1 MDVHTLAERGWPELV
16 LIFMDID
23 RIIGPRARR
32 FTRTPQ
38 QEVRQA
44 HHAPAAPTPNPPAW
58 DTARPH
64 QQPASWGQNTVS
76 MPSAQSAGEPMS
88 VNQIGGR
95 APTSHSGGAGAP
107 YYPSEQCCRIRDNRC
122 SDCCDHVPTGT
133 AHPDPCDKPA
143 TCHNCLAPGHIKRDC
158 PQAQGGG
165 HPSQPPPGQQPA
177 QQHPRGRGRGRGHGG
192 RRANPQPPAQAA
204 YPPQQA
210 LNAFGQRATY
220 HQSLSQIMQP
230 SLHAIQGHSPTHYGN
245 RLSNVYWGRVPPRV
259 RNRPRRRRT
268 NHEGLTIDQRIDRMG
283 RDLVQIRE
291 AMEWAMK
298 EMTRLKDHVDYQL
311 DLRAPFT
318 FMFNHIS
325 QDPAA
330 QPPAADLEA
339 PTFVQEEAEYAEL
352 AGDPSFIQEE
362 AEYAEL
368 TGNDSPWGQLHC
380 IREGEGEPVP
390 PQPDPGEGDPGPLD
404 AQTHVDPVLGAEE
417 HAAGRSDQPPP
428 AAAPPPSA
436 RASRP
441 PRRGFSSPFTTS
453 FMASLLGL
461 IALTASVDGLASPPA
476 SFNTSEPSGTPQ
488 LGEWSA
494 LPGVPPM
501 DPSSHLRLEVI
512 VAILIAPLILKL
524 AAWIPRGVG
533 RDREQPNPD
542 SETEGGTSDPPPHG
556 PGNPLTPFL
565 PLDWLK
571 KGAGADSC
579 LLNVYRHRGYEIAA
593 MQQAD
598 PPCVAFINHAF
609 PSHARAL
616 PTGPSLR
623 VDPGELAAMIT
634 RKGKYR
640 IIRTANVKSWSL
652 LTYGSGRQVY
662 APAECRLMLLA
673 AAHAAAM
680 AGMGAPCHLLKKA
693 FYWPSLDKDARKYA
707 WTSKIQR
714 RRRSGRKQH
723 VPQPRAGGAATADA
737 STRSHGPT
745 KLPASV
751 CGPPA
756 GRPRFRRGS
765 PSLRGVEPRPDTAHE
780 ERSQAAHPH
789 CPPAPMAELAPFGA
803 RQNPGRIVTLP

>member
-1 MDVHTLAERGWPELV
+1 
-16 LIFMDID
+16 
-23 RIIGPRARR
+23 
-32 FTRTPQ
+32 
-38 QEVRQA
+38 
-44 HHAPAAPTPNPPAW
+44 
-58 DTARPH
+58 
-64 QQPASWGQNTVS
+64 
-76 MPSAQSAGEPMS
+76 
-88 VNQIGGR
+88 
-95 APTSHSGGAGAP
+95 
-107 YYPSEQCCRIRDNRC
+107 
-122 SDCCDHVPTGT
+122 
-133 AHPDPCDKPA
+133 
-143 TCHNCLAPGHIKRDC
+143 
-158 PQAQGGG
+158 
-165 HPSQPPPGQQPA
+165 
-177 QQHPRGRGRGRGHGG
+177 
-192 RRANPQPPAQAA
+192 
-204 YPPQQA
+204 
-210 LNAFGQRATY
+210 
-220 HQSLSQIMQP
+220 
-230 SLHAIQGHSPTHYGN
+230 
-245 RLSNVYWGRVPPRV
+245 
-259 RNRPRRRRT
+259 
-268 NHEGLTIDQRIDRMG
+268 
-283 RDLVQIRE
+283 
-291 AMEWAMK
+291 MK

-380 IREGEGEPVP
+380 IREGEGEPIP

-417 HAAGRSDQPPP
+417 QAAGRSDQPPP
-428 AAAPPPSA
+428 AAVPPPSA

-494 LPGVPPM
+494 LPGVPPV

-524 AAWIPRGVG
+524 AAWIPRGVEK
-533 RDREQPNPD
+533 DREQPNPD
-542 SETEGGTSDPPPHG
+542 SEAEGDTSDPPPHG
-556 PGNPLTPFL
+556 PGNPSTPFL

-598 PPCVAFINHAF
+598 PTCVAFINHAF

-616 PTGPSLR
+616 PTSPSLR

-662 APAECRLMLLA
+662 APAECRLLLLA

-693 FYWPSLDKDARKYA
+693 FYWPSLDEDARKYA

-714 RRRSGRKQH
+714 RRRSGRKQRA
-723 VPQPRAGGAATADA
+723 PQPRDGGAVTADA

-745 KLPASV
+745 KLPASAR
-751 CGPPA
+751 GPPA
-756 GRPRFRRGS
+756 GRPRVKRGS
-765 PSLRGVEPRPDTAHE
+765 PALRGVEPRPDAAHE

-789 CPPAPMAELAPFGA
+789 YQPAPMAELMPFPA
-803 RQNPGRIVTLP
+803 RQSLFRISALSTPAEAACLREFGYRDPTSPLEEATSGEPRMRGPRTCPHAPPQGEGNDEPPHLQRYRSCHHAPPPGEGDLLRLQQRFHRLTETMRRATERLRALEHMREMMARQKAPDQDEGDQDQAYPDQTLRDQAVLDHVREMMARQSATSVDMENPDQAPLDWTPSDQAGLIAEGDVPKQEQNGCGLPDARPRPCPH